1 MKQNHHHY
9 FILGCTLLMFLG
21 FIIHG
26 NAQQIN
32 EYDVDGDGDVDYR
45 DALKVWSQ
53 VDQVYNI
60 LYDVD
65 GDDDV
70 DYQDALLVWENRGS
84 SGNDGSGNVLID
96 WITDVIWG

>member
-1 MKQNHHHY
+1 MKQNRHHY

-26 NAQQIN
+26 DAQEIN
-32 EYDVDGDGDVDYR
+32 KYDVDSDGDVDYM
-45 DALKVWSQ
+45 DALKVWTMVEEPYQS
-53 VDQVYNI
+53 

-70 DYQDALLVWENRGS
+70 DYQDALLVWEHRGDT
-84 SGNDGSGNVLID
+84 GGDGDTLLD
-96 WITDVIWG
+96 WIYEVIWG

>member
-21 FIIHG
+21 FIING

-32 EYDVDGDGDVDYR
+32 E
-45 DALKVWSQ
+45 
-53 VDQVYNI
+53 
-60 LYDVD
+60 YDVD